1 MKKHYVFVENM
12 ANYVVTQV
20 RSSIGLQSKVKENLK
35 SLGLKKIGSSSLI
48 KKQPSSEGLIAKV
61 AHLIKYEV
69 VE

>member
-35 SLGLKKIGSSSLI
+35 SLGLKKIGSSSVI

>member
-1 MKKHYVFVENM
+1 VKKHYVFVENM

>member
-1 MKKHYVFVENM
+1 VKKHYVFVENM

-35 SLGLKKIGSSSLI
+35 SLGLKKIGSSSVI

>member
-1 MKKHYVFVENM
+1 M

-35 SLGLKKIGSSSLI
+35 SLGLKKIGSSSVI

>member
-1 MKKHYVFVENM
+1 MKKHYVFVRNM

-35 SLGLKKIGSSSLI
+35 SLGLKKIGSSSVI